1 MQTSN
6 LYKFT
11 FTKLAIIFGI
21 VVMFAGGN
29 ASPASGDNPVTISVD
44 LTKPQGLFKPIYSW
58 FGYDESNYTMMKFGK
73 ALLA

>member
-1 MQTSN
+1 
-6 LYKFT
+6 
-11 FTKLAIIFGI
+11 
-21 VVMFAGGN
+21 MFAGGN